1 MAFESSREIGRTQMS
16 EYGEEHSGWYDAFNA
31 SKDYQSEVQN
41 LCSLHYTFNLK
52 EKRVLDVGC
61 GTGKHLKL
69 FSDRGWDI
77 EGVDISENM
86 LKKAT
91 ERLPEGTSLHL
102 DINDASENH
111 DFVISM
117 FNVVNHLSPKT
128 DDLDY
133 FFSSIAK
140 KMNTG
145 GLLIFDLF
153 NYDAMIKSPPVVLT
167 RPITEP
173 DPKNDV
179 YEDSELKICPYFD
192 EQSLTLDYIIDGWL
206 RHSVDHTIWSFEQLF
221 ASLSKAGLGLLQC
234 YELPSYQLVSKDN
247 IKSYKYMCVA
257 NKIRR
262 RKS

>member
-1 MAFESSREIGRTQMS
+1 MS
-16 EYGEEHSGWYDAFNA
+16 EYDAEHSDRYDDFNA

-52 EKRVLDVGC
+52 DKKVLDVGC

-77 EGVDISENM
+77 EGVDISASM
-86 LKKAT
+86 LEKAS
-91 ERLPEGTSLHL
+91 ERLPEDTPLHL
-102 DINDASENH
+102 DINDASNNH
-111 DFVISM
+111 DFVISL
-117 FNVVNHLSPKT
+117 FNVVNHLTPDT
-128 DDLDY
+128 DALDS

-153 NYDAMIKSPPVVLT
+153 NYDAMVKSPPVVLT
-167 RPITEP
+167 RTITDP
-173 DPKNDV
+173 DLKDGIDENR
-179 YEDSELKICPYFD
+179 ELKIVPYLD
-192 EQSLTLDYIIDGWL
+192 GQSLTLDYVVDAHL
-206 RHSVDHTIWSFEQLF
+206 EHSVDHTIWSFEQLF

-234 YELPSYQLVSKDN
+234 YELPSYQLVSKES